1 MKNIVIY
8 WMRWTWKSSIWKILS
23 KKIGKNFIDLDFYIV
38 QKLWQD
44 LSSFIK
50 MNWWDEF
57 RNIEYKYLNEILNNV
72 NNSIISLWWGT
83 ITFERNQEIILQN
96 NPILIYIYSDIN
108 SIVSRINIDEKLWKK
123 RTSLTW
129 KSLIQELNEVYES
142 RKNIYEKFYNL
153 KINNEWDID
162 NSLTLITEYLN
173 NIDKYEK

>member
-23 KKIGKNFIDLDFYIV
+23 REIGIDFIDLDLYIS
-38 QKLWQD
+38 QKIWQD

-50 MNWWDEF
+50 TNWWDEF
-57 RNIEYKYLNEILNNV
+57 RNIEYKYLNELLNNV
-72 NNSIISLWWGT
+72 NNSIISLWWWT
-83 ITFERNQEIILQN
+83 IIFERNQEIILKN

-108 SIVSRINIDEKLWKK
+108 SIISRINIDEQVWKN

-129 KSLIQELNEVYES
+129 KSLTEELKEVYNF

-153 KINNEWDID
+153 KINNEWNIN
-162 NSLTLITEYLN
+162 NSLYLITEYLN
-173 NIDKYEK
+173 NIDKNEK